1 MKTIK
6 ATDLFCGA
14 GGTSTGL
21 LKACEDLG
29 YNLDL
34 LAVNHWDIA
43 IATHSA
49 NHPYARHICENLDNV
64 NPRKAV
70 PSGVLDILI
79 ASPECTHHSN
89 ARGGKPCS
97 DQSRASGWHILRW
110 AEALR
115 IDNILI
121 ENVKEFQS
129 WGPLGVNGM
138 PLKSRRGETFKA
150 FINAITSLGYKVDF
164 RVLNAANY
172 GDPTT
177 RERLFIVARRGNRK
191 INWPEPTHT
200 PDGSSNLFG
209 KTKRWRTAREIISW
223 DIPGQSIFAR
233 KKSLSQNT
241 LNRIYAGLRKFS
253 SKEIEPFLVMLYGT
267 GDARSINRP
276 MPTVTTSGNHAALC
290 EPFIVQFNRNSKPVS
305 TNEPLPA
312 QTTKEHFGVCRPFLV
327 EYYGNGKA
335 NSVDKP
341 IPTVTTKDR
350 FGVCE
355 PFIIPNFTERKGQK
369 PRCHSINKPLPAVT
383 GHGAGALV
391 QPFILGLSQT
401 GSNSARV
408 RSVDEPMSTVMTKED
423 FALCEPFVLGQQSC
437 AAPRSV
443 DKPMPTVAAAG
454 AIALVQPKINGHIL
468 DIHFRM
474 LKPHELARAMSFGD
488 DYKFEGNREAQVK
501 QIGNAVPVML
511 AKELC
516 KSLLQ

>member
-1 MKTIK
+1 MSNTIY
-6 ATDLFCGA
+6 AADLFCGA

-29 YNLDL
+29 CKLDL

-43 IATHSA
+43 IATHSV
-49 NHPYARHICENLDNV
+49 NHPYAHHICESLDNV

-70 PSGVLDILI
+70 PRGALDILI

-97 DQSRASGWHILRW
+97 DQSRASAWHVLRW

-129 WGPLGVNGM
+129 WGPLGFNGR
-138 PLKSRRGETFKA
+138 PLKSRKGETFHA
-150 FINAITSLGYKVDF
+150 FITALTSLGYKVDYK
-164 RVLNAANY
+164 VLNAAYY

-177 RERLFIVARRGNRK
+177 RERLFIVARRGRRP
-191 INWPEPTHT
+191 IHWPEPTHS
-200 PDGSSNLFG
+200 PDGRKTLFG
-209 KTKRWRTAREIISW
+209 KTKPWKTAREIIDW
-223 DIPGQSIFAR
+223 GIPGQSIFSR

-241 LNRIYAGLRKFS
+241 INRIVAGMRKFCG
-253 SKEIEPFLVMLYGT
+253 KELEPFLVQLNKNC
-267 GDARSINRP
+267 DARSLNNP
-276 MPTVTTSGNHAALC
+276 LPTVATVPHFGLC
-290 EPFIVQFNRNSKPVS
+290 E
-305 TNEPLPA
+305 
-312 QTTKEHFGVCRPFLV
+312 PFLV

-335 NSVDKP
+335 LPVDKP
-341 IPTVTTKDR
+341 IPTQTTKDR
-350 FGVCE
+350 LGLCQ
-355 PFIIPNFTERKGQK
+355 PFIMGVGGPKGAQK
-369 PRCHSINKPLPAVT
+369 PRSIDRPLNTVTTEQHS
-383 GHGAGALV
+383 ALV
-391 QPFILGLSQT
+391 QPLLVGITQT
-401 GSNSARV
+401 GGNGKRV
-408 RSVDEPMSTVMTKED
+408 RSVDAPVPTICTKEE

-437 AAPRSV
+437 SAPRSV
-443 DKPMPTVAAAG
+443 NKPIPTVAAAG
-454 AIALVQPKINGHIL
+454 AIALIQPKINGHVL

-474 LKPHELARAMSFGD
+474 LKPRELARAMSFSD

-516 KSLLQ
+516 KSLLN

>member
-1 MKTIK
+1 MSEKTIF
-6 ATDLFCGA
+6 AADLFCGA

-21 LKACEDLG
+21 LKACDDLG
-29 YNLDL
+29 YKLNL

-70 PSGVLDILI
+70 PSGALDILI

-129 WGPLGVNGM
+129 WGPLGVNGR
-138 PLKSRRGETFKA
+138 PLKSRKGETFQA
-150 FINAITSLGYKVDF
+150 FLNALTSLGYKVDF
-164 RVLNAANY
+164 RVLNAAYY

-177 RERLFIVARRGNRK
+177 RERLFIIARRGRRPIK
-191 INWPEPTHT
+191 WPDPTHT
-200 PDGSSNLFG
+200 PDGAKTLFG
-209 KTKRWRTAREIISW
+209 KTKPWRTAREIIDW
-223 DIPGQSIFAR
+223 TIPGQSIFTR

-253 SKEIEPFLVMLYGT
+253 SKELEPFLVMLYGAN
-267 GDARSINRP
+267 DARSINRP
-276 MPTVTTSGNHAALC
+276 MPTVTAQGGHVGVC

-327 EYYGNGKA
+327 KYYGTNKFS
-335 NSVDKP
+335 SVEEP
-341 IPTVTTKDR
+341 IPTLTTKDR
-350 FGVCE
+350 FAVCS
-355 PFIIPNFTERKGQK
+355 PFIMGVGGPKGSQNPRSIDRPLGTVVTEQ
-369 PRCHSINKPLPAVT
+369 HA
-383 GHGAGALV
+383 ALV
-391 QPFILGLSQT
+391 QPFIIPTNHGKDKRSH
-401 GSNSARV
+401 
-408 RSVDEPMSTVMTKED
+408 SVDKPMPTITSVD
-423 FALCEPFVLGQQSC
+423 AWGVIQPFVLGQQNC

-443 DKPMPTVAAAG
+443 DKPIPTVASAG
-454 AIALVQPKINGHIL
+454 AIALVQPKIDGHVL

-516 KSLLQ
+516 KSLLN